1 MQCIHWFEF
10 IVLSQP
16 SGVSTTCLLSAYF
29 SICKECSMCRLN
41 NVKPKHSIWGGEFR
55 IELFSLHIITSS
67 GITGRALLLLEDPQV
82 APFLPTLAPPA
93 TEAPELP
100 CTVPLLPAAPT
111 EEGRR
116 CTDHRRRCTTPGRG
130 RRTTEAKL
138 RLIQAWKTAQGL
150 QDGPG
155 HGIPPSPTLHP
166 LQGRLYSDLSF
177 FVLSLL
183 LFKSDNH
190 QHWEA
195 I

>member
-1 MQCIHWFEF
+1 MQSIPWFEF

-16 SGVSTTCLLSAYF
+16 SGVSTACPLSAYF

-41 NVKPKHSIWGGEFR
+41 DVRPKHSIWGEKFR
-55 IELFSLHIITSS
+55 IELFSLQIITSS
-67 GITGRALLLLEDPQV
+67 GITGRELLLLEDPQV
-82 APFLPTLAPPA
+82 APFLPTLAPQA

-100 CTVPLLPAAPT
+100 CTDLLLPAAPT

-116 CTDHRRRCTTPGRG
+116 CTGHRRRCTTPGRG
-130 RRTTEAKL
+130 RRTTEAKH
-138 RLIQAWKTAQGL
+138 RLIQAWKTAPGL

-183 LFKSDNH
+183 LF
-190 QHWEA
+190 
-195 I
+195 